1 MVPALADSSFP
12 FCMRS
17 MQEALKS
24 SHHLKHEGR
33 QQFGLFLKVRNQFD
47 EEVGD

>member
-33 QQFGLFLKVRNQFD
+33 QQLGLFLKVSEALRR
-47 EEVGD
+47 EMGD